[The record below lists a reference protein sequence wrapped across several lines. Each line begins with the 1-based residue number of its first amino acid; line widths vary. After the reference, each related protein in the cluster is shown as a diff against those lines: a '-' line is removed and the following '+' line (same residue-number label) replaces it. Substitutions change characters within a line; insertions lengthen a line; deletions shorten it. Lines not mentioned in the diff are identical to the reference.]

1 MKKATKPLCLLL
13 SVIVL
18 AACIPMTTIAATAA
32 EAYTCI
38 LSVNTVSGKPG
49 DTVETVISAQA
60 NHNVAAGDI
69 VLYYDASVLEVESV
83 YDSIGTVQAGLIND
97 GILTNNPQ
105 QGMIR
110 LAFASF
116 QGWPES
122 GDNTGQLC
130 YIRFKIREAAPSSV
144 SSVTID
150 QEESMITTI
159 TGEGKNLRPVPCA
172 LFFVDGS
179 VKITN
184 GVDEVVSLIN
194 ALDGEITLESEDAI
208 VKAREAY
215 DALPDDQKALVDEE
229 VLAKLTSAEAALAVL
244 KDQAAADAVAQ
255 QIAAAL
261 PDEGTLTTDELLN
274 LRAAFMAY
282 DALTQE
288 QKALI
293 DGELL
298 SQFESAIDELNLFYG
313 DVNEDGTIAAADAL
327 FALQYSVQLITLEGQ
342 QFLCADVD
350 MNNKVNSTDALYI
363 LMYAVNLIDQFPA
376 QIHFSVQ
383 S

>member
-83 YDSIGTVQAGLIND
+83 YDSIGTVQAGIIFGGVLAE
-97 GILTNNPQ
+97 NPQ

-110 LAFASF
+110 LAFASC

-172 LFFVDGS
+172 LSFVDGS

-244 KDQAAADAVAQ
+244 KDQAVADAVAQ

-313 DVNEDGTIAAADAL
+313 DVNEDGTITAADAL
-327 FALQYSVQLITLEGQ
+327 MALQHSVQLRTLEGQ

-350 MNNKVNSTDALYI
+350 MNNKVNSTDALYM
-363 LMYAVNLIDQFPA
+363 LMYSVQLIDQFPA

>member
-32 EAYTCI
+32 ETYTCI

-83 YDSIGTVQAGLIND
+83 YDSIGTVQT
-97 GILTNNPQ
+97 GIISGGALAENPQ

-110 LAFASF
+110 LAFASC

-172 LFFVDGS
+172 LSFVDGS

-293 DGELL
+293 DEQLIAEL
-298 SQFESAIDELNLFYG
+298 EAAIDKLNLVYG
-313 DVNEDGTIAAADAL
+313 DIDLDGDVDAGDAL
-327 FALQYSVQLITLEGQ
+327 RTLQYSVRLIELTGE

-350 MNNKVNSTDALYI
+350 GNNKVNSTDALYM
-363 LMYAVNLIDQFPA
+363 LMYSVALIDQFPA
-376 QIHFSVQ
+376 QIEFPVQ
-383 S
+383 N